1 MQIDGTLNKLTAV
14 TSSPPN
20 FVSCLDYVVLRAP
33 FRGESSGSNF
43 QLVGERS
50 LLMSLL
56 QIGSK
61 NCENFA
67 WLSNVLWVFQV
78 NKVSQDLHQKPYAN
92 KVLTNFTVTWIIITK
107 INWLIVLYVWET
119 FKMFV
124 HGWCF
129 IPYFS
134 APRIHWWHRGLHQYS
149 GSTSTSS
156 FAGYET

>member
-20 FVSCLDYVVLRAP
+20 FVSCLDYVVLRGP

-67 WLSNVLWVFQV
+67 WLSNVL
-78 NKVSQDLHQKPYAN
+78 
-92 KVLTNFTVTWIIITK
+92 
-107 INWLIVLYVWET
+107 
-119 FKMFV
+119 
-124 HGWCF
+124 
-129 IPYFS
+129 
-134 APRIHWWHRGLHQYS
+134 
-149 GSTSTSS
+149 
-156 FAGYET
+156 